1 MFINSGRTSK
11 LKERKTMKHSLTPYC
26 ACLILLVLVFA
37 VVPVY
42 SADVTVGLLAGSNKL
57 GEVEA
62 AAYAWAEEHF
72 KTTTLLVDKSG
83 KFKNA
88 GGTALQPEEFA
99 VLWLFYTETDTL
111 PEPILAGAT
120 TKAIHDYVE
129 AGGGLFLSAL
139 ALRYVVEL
147 GVEDGGDPRVF
158 MPLGKDPPEIGV
170 VPTAEGKKH
179 PVFEGFDT
187 SGPIFLTSM
196 AQAGFTSDFHNF
208 GGAPGGYNPRNENTG
223 VAVRVLENVRS
234 LNTRVG
240 DGLIITLGHHNGVY
254 TDTKSEE
261 GDNLRRLTEN
271 VLNYLSQK
279 TQHFLLWI
287 RTVNWQRLG
296 ET

>member
-1 MFINSGRTSK
+1 
-11 LKERKTMKHSLTPYC
+11 MKHLLTPYC

-37 VVPVY
+37 GVPAY

-57 GEVEA
+57 GEVEE
-62 AAYAWAEEHF
+62 AAYTWAEEHF

-88 GGTALQPEEFA
+88 GGTVLQPEEFA

-111 PEPILAGAT
+111 PEPILADAT
-120 TKAIHDYVE
+120 VKAIHGYVE

-139 ALRYVVEL
+139 GLRYVVEL

-170 VPTAEGKKH
+170 VPTADGKKH

-208 GGAPGGYNPRNENTG
+208 GGAPAGTILATKTRGGGAG
-223 VAVRVLENVRS
+223 VGERPFVEYE
-234 LNTRVG
+234 VG

-261 GDNLRRLTEN
+261 GDNLQRLTEN
-271 VLNYLSQK
+271 VLNYLAENSAFLAVDPNGKLATTWGNLK
-279 TQHFLLWI
+279 TSSK
-287 RTVNWQRLG
+287 
-296 ET
+296 